1 MTADQSKRLAQLQA
15 AFASGLLDEDT
26 YQAAIAGLQPAMPQ
40 AGVSGTDTIAQ
51 NQGTA
56 AGDHSV
62 ATGRDIRKSVIITGN
77 ANLVHLVQHY
87 QSDVAPTVDADQ
99 LARQIADYLVWV
111 YDRFGT
117 IELRG
122 VHREGRQVV
131 QLDLE
136 TVYIPLAAISHLR
149 YGANREIELNQVL
162 EQGNRLI
169 ITGGPGS
176 GKTTVLQHIAWAL
189 ASAIVTNQPELAATK
204 LGLRIDDKVGK
215 KEKALPLPLFVP
227 LSAYAQDRRNQT
239 DPQQRTLA
247 AFISRYL
254 IERQSG
260 LRLPADFF
268 VRLLDQGR
276 GIILLLDG
284 LDEVPDEHERAAV
297 RQAIEDLV
305 TGREELR
312 ILVTCRTAAYN
323 SRTALGKGF
332 VEVQVQPLSQTHIER
347 LVHHAYTAIY
357 PDDAT
362 TRQHKVDELLTG
374 IEGLE
379 TERRR
384 RLGEKA
390 ERLID
395 SPLLI
400 RMLLIVHLSERRMP
414 EHRAELYMRAT
425 ENILWPQYLLDED
438 AATRIG
444 RLVGGSHETH
454 RELVQYLAFA
464 MHRRGDQQGRE
475 IEEHTLRAILGEA
488 PEFKPFLNDFVALT
502 RLRGTLLEE
511 RLGVYRFVH
520 LAFQEFLTARY
531 LAEVTR
537 SVGGIEAIAR
547 FLEQGPILESW
558 WREPILLVAGYLS
571 LTAPSAARQLLL
583 RLSGATPALPNY
595 PLQSPD
601 TQIAATELAIT
612 ACLEWL
618 STETSLRTKLAMH
631 LVGLLTDANLTI
643 LQRSAF
649 GDLLGKFGD
658 PRPGVGVKAGLPD
671 LAWSEPIQPGVFL
684 MGEQE
689 DWAGRSRFI
698 CDLIGQPYRISRYP
712 ITVAQYQTFVAA
724 GGYDVMRYWTEAGWT
739 WRTTNQITGAEIY
752 ASAFQTLNHPQV
764 GVSWYEAVAFCAW
777 LSDQTGQA
785 IRLPTEPEWERAAR
799 HTDGRL
805 YPWGNAED
813 PDQHCNMSTTGIRST
828 SAVGLFPSGDAF
840 CNAADMAGNIWEW
853 CNSQWLADYTD
864 YAQKVSNNLAGD
876 RPRVLR
882 GGSFID
888 RLFIQCAGR
897 FRINPYERVNDVG
910 FRVLSTSS

>member
-1 MTADQSKRLAQLQA
+1 
-15 AFASGLLDEDT
+15 
-26 YQAAIAGLQPAMPQ
+26 
-40 AGVSGTDTIAQ
+40 
-51 NQGTA
+51 
-56 AGDHSV
+56 
-62 ATGRDIRKSVIITGN
+62 
-77 ANLVHLVQHY
+77 
-87 QSDVAPTVDADQ
+87 
-99 LARQIADYLVWV
+99 
-111 YDRFGT
+111 
-117 IELRG
+117 
-122 VHREGRQVV
+122 
-131 QLDLE
+131 
-136 TVYIPLAAISHLR
+136 
-149 YGANREIELNQVL
+149 
-162 EQGNRLI
+162 
-169 ITGGPGS
+169 
-176 GKTTVLQHIAWAL
+176 
-189 ASAIVTNQPELAATK
+189 
-204 LGLRIDDKVGK
+204 
-215 KEKALPLPLFVP
+215 
-227 LSAYAQDRRNQT
+227 
-239 DPQQRTLA
+239 
-247 AFISRYL
+247 
-254 IERQSG
+254 
-260 LRLPADFF
+260 
-268 VRLLDQGR
+268 
-276 GIILLLDG
+276 
-284 LDEVPDEHERAAV
+284 
-297 RQAIEDLV
+297 
-305 TGREELR
+305 
-312 ILVTCRTAAYN
+312 
-323 SRTALGKGF
+323 
-332 VEVQVQPLSQTHIER
+332 
-347 LVHHAYTAIY
+347 
-357 PDDAT
+357 
-362 TRQHKVDELLTG
+362 
-374 IEGLE
+374 
-379 TERRR
+379 
-384 RLGEKA
+384 
-390 ERLID
+390 
-395 SPLLI
+395 
-400 RMLLIVHLSERRMP
+400 
-414 EHRAELYMRAT
+414 
-425 ENILWPQYLLDED
+425 
-438 AATRIG
+438 
-444 RLVGGSHETH
+444 
-454 RELVQYLAFA
+454 
-464 MHRRGDQQGRE
+464 
-475 IEEHTLRAILGEA
+475 
-488 PEFKPFLNDFVALT
+488 
-502 RLRGTLLEE
+502 
-511 RLGVYRFVH
+511 
-520 LAFQEFLTARY
+520 
-531 LAEVTR
+531 
-537 SVGGIEAIAR
+537 
-547 FLEQGPILESW
+547 
-558 WREPILLVAGYLS
+558 
-571 LTAPSAARQLLL
+571 
-583 RLSGATPALPNY
+583 LSGATPALPNY